1 MTLYDKIIKIYPAL
15 EGKDFFTVGIILEN
29 LSDGNG
35 DYIKEW
41 NHVSLPKPMQ
51 SQLEAD

>member
-15 EGKDFFTVGIILEN
+15 EGKDFSIVGIILEN
-29 LSDGNG
+29 KSDGNG

-41 NHVSLPKPMQ
+41 NHASLSQPTQ
-51 SQLEAD
+51 SQLEDA